1 MKFPKFYTSILLCL
15 ILFFSIYS
23 NGNAQSEDEMPE
35 PVELEEALKLA
46 SETGKKILVDVF
58 AEWCPYCQ
66 KMHSDVYTDE
76 NVLEAITDYYIW
88 VRINVES
95 DEKVDY
101 HGNEMTEAEFA
112 SALENRSVP
121 TTYFLDS
128 EGSILGS
135 QPGFIDASMFSSL
148 LNFVGSD
155 EYLNQTFQEYQGK

>member
-66 KMHSDVYTDE
+66 RMHSDVYTDE

>member
-1 MKFPKFYTSILLCL
+1 
-15 ILFFSIYS
+15 
-23 NGNAQSEDEMPE
+23 MPE

>member
-15 ILFFSIYS
+15 ILFFSVYS
-23 NGNAQSEDEMPE
+23 KGNAQSEDEMPE